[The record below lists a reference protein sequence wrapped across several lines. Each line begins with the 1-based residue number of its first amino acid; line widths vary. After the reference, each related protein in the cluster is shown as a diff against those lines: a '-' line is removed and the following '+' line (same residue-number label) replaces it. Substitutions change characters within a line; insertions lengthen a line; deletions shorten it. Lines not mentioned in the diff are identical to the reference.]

1 MFPASPV
8 RPHYVSLAQASVIT
22 GLSIRTLRR
31 SIAAKRLRAH
41 RIGRLVRI
49 EIDDLHEMVQGQPG
63 GDAPSAADR
72 P

>member
-41 RIGRLVRI
+41 RVGRLVRI
-49 EIDDLHEMVQGQPG
+49 EIDDLHTMVRGQPG
-63 GDAPSAADR
+63 GDAPLAVHR

>member
-1 MFPASPV
+1 MFSASPV

-31 SIAAKRLRAH
+31 AIAAKRLRAH
-41 RIGRLVRI
+41 YVGRLVRI
-49 EIDDLHEMVQGQPG
+49 EIDDLHKMVQGQPG
-63 GDAPSAADR
+63 GDGRLAADR